1 MGLLIFIGD
10 LLEILGTISSP
21 LSEVIKKDKVFSWE
35 KEQDHSFNVLKE
47 IFVFCSSIGIT
58 RFFYVFL
65 RLNVIPLEKE

>member
-35 KEQDHSFNVLKE
+35 KEQDDTFNVLK
-47 IFVFCSSIGIT
+47 
-58 RFFYVFL
+58 
-65 RLNVIPLEKE
+65 